1 MTFVRISEQLL
12 FGLGLDDLL
21 LGGGESLVQ
30 GVGSGKSL
38 SEIFTI
44 WTWESVESISLFNAN
59 VCVNG
64 EISLLLD
71 IWFLI

>member
-1 MTFVRISEQLL
+1 MTFVRVSEQLL
-12 FGLGLDDLL
+12 FGLGLDVHLL
-21 LGGGESLVQ
+21 VEGKGLVQ

-59 VCVNG
+59 V
-64 EISLLLD
+64 
-71 IWFLI
+71 LIKMR